1 MLLWITSIKMVQK
14 CVDLDRIFS
23 RARQNDINKKV
34 KPSSPA
40 GIDGKMSG
48 DKKSVWWKRT
58 YAGSRW
64 RRARYCI
71 IFFPSSKVHK
81 KRSGAEEDVTARNN
95 TSFSRAFFPSLLGK
109 MPFLEFE
116 KEEEMAYWHLTYSAQ
131 RERKIRDKCCGNP
144 DCVFG
149 KWGGM
154 RGQFG
159 TFFSHKTVWLKPHSI
174 VGRGQCQFGP
184 RRCSVVQLKT

>member
-1 MLLWITSIKMVQK
+1 MEAHALL
-14 CVDLDRIFS
+14 
-23 RARQNDINKKV
+23 
-34 KPSSPA
+34 
-40 GIDGKMSG
+40 
-48 DKKSVWWKRT
+48 
-58 YAGSRW
+58 Y
-64 RRARYCI
+64 Y
-71 IFFPSSKVHK
+71 FFPSSKVHK
-81 KRSGAEEDVTARNN
+81 KRCGAEEDVTARNN

-131 RERKIRDKCCGNP
+131 REGKIRDKCCGNP

-149 KWGGM
+149 KWGEWM

-174 VGRGQCQFGP
+174 VRREGESSLAPDAVLLPNPGP
-184 RRCSVVQLKT
+184 RMQFMLFCPPHISLSGPPSKPDHHHLCERDAKLFSSF